1 MERIQKFKRSH
12 LKIFFILLFLSS
24 IFYFS
29 LILFQKN
36 GFIVN
41 ISKSLP
47 LGIYKTYPITEVI
60 KEGDIVVF
68 IPNEKNKNFM
78 IERGYL
84 GKDNLVKTLM
94 KKVVGVE
101 GDIFTVEKTPA
112 GLTLYKNQNIILGN
126 VATKDS
132 KYRELEH
139 ISYLKLEKDEYFL
152 VGESFNSYDSR
163 YFGSVKKDEILY
175 KASAIFT
182 F

>member
-101 GDIFTVEKTPA
+101 GDIFTVKKTPL
-112 GLTLYKNQNIILGN
+112 GLVLYKNEETILGG
-126 VATKDS
+126 VATRDS
-132 KYRELEH
+132 KYRELNH

-163 YFGSVKKDEILY
+163 YFGSVKKEEILY